1 LDPIMR
7 YARFAEEDVE
17 QLEASGQPWC
27 LMASRLMRSRLKRWK
42 GPISPP
48 DVAAMGVAI
57 DPTIAVGQ
65 DYSVVIETK
74 GEHTR
79 GMTVV
84 DRRRWREML
93 GSEPNVHVVEEMD
106 TSKYRELFVST
117 LLRE

>member
-1 LDPIMR
+1 
-7 YARFAEEDVE
+7 
-17 QLEASGQPWC
+17 
-27 LMASRLMRSRLKRWK
+27 MRSRLERWK

-65 DYSVVIETK
+65 DYAVVIETK

-84 DRRRWREML
+84 DRRRWRNML
-93 GSEPNVHVVEEMD
+93 GIEPNVHVVEEMD
-106 TSKYRELFVST
+106 TSRYRELFVST
-117 LLRE
+117 LLGE